1 MNLNKLFAVVLA
13 LACVVPGVF
22 AQVSTQRIT
31 LTISITNRPVTSN
44 TLVVNSSTR
53 TWTNASTAATIQTN
67 LISTATSATNLYN
80 QIENF
85 PYSGGISPRWLT
97 ETSMALIAPLGGAL
111 AASQSGAWAVLTLS
125 TQSGPNTFTALWPL
139 ENIAGPAVNKTN
151 QASAFVAG
159 LGQFGTN
166 AFPTNATALS
176 NVITKGASPRQH
188 VSSPITLNGGFSGV
202 LEKMTNG
209 YGTNT
214 VLDSPKTTNLV
225 NNGNAIRSEGSGGNS
240 FQAGSNALA
249 QGSLAVAL
257 GNSSIAHGPSS
268 VAFGTGATATNS
280 DTIAIGTGAT
290 STNSAS
296 IAIGSSALATR
307 DSATVVGFDA
317 SGDLNAVAIGS
328 ESVASAA
335 SSVAI
340 GAAANATAHSASAFG
355 TGAVAAHSNSVAI
368 GAVATTTTTNQ
379 VRLGTATETV
389 SIPGVLAISGT
400 QTDTIFSGTN
410 KFQLAISYSVTNIT
424 SLANGG
430 NDLDPGFKTYI
441 KVSGPSAAYSIDKI
455 DRGWDGRIIE
465 IQKTD
470 SLTLTIP
477 NNSGFGVLGDSAKI
491 LTGTGGTII
500 ITNNPGFVELK
511 YDAGAL
517 RWGVKSKSN

>member
-1 MNLNKLFAVVLA
+1 MNFRKLLFILVVLA
-13 LACVVPGVF
+13 IGVPAF
-22 AQVSTQRIT
+22 AQVATQRIT
-31 LTISITNRPVTSN
+31 LTIVVTNRAVTSN

-53 TWTNASTAATIQTN
+53 TWTNISTAATIPTN
-67 LISTATSATNLYN
+67 LVSTATTATNLYN
-80 QIENF
+80 QIANF

-125 TQSGPNTFTALWPL
+125 TQSGPNTFTAYWPL

-151 QASAFVAG
+151 QASAFVSG
-159 LGQFGTN
+159 LSDFSTN
-166 AFPTNATALS
+166 AFATNATAI
-176 NVITKGASPRQH
+176 NNTVQKGAGPRQY
-188 VSSPITLNGGFSGV
+188 V
-202 LEKMTNG
+202 LSEVEYLSLLLARYAQLTNANLVNATNRGYVVAITNG
-209 YGTNT
+209 YWTNGIADRLT
-214 VLDSPKTTNLV
+214 VTNLSSP
-225 NNGNAIRSEGSGGNS
+225 GTGLYSEKFGSNSIASGDYSFSGGYS
-240 FQAGSNALA
+240 ASATADSATAWGP
-249 QGSLAVAL
+249 LAVAS
-257 GNSSIAHGPSS
+257 GAQSS
-268 VAFGTGATATNS
+268 AFGNLAQATAVGATA
-280 DTIAIGTGAT
+280 
-290 STNSAS
+290 
-296 IAIGSSALATR
+296 
-307 DSATVVGFDA
+307 V
-317 SGDLNAVAIGS
+317 GS
-328 ESVASAA
+328 ED
-335 SSVAI
+335 
-340 GAAANATAHSASAFG
+340 TRAFG
-355 TGAVAAHSNSVAI
+355 PYSLAGAQGAIATKWGGMALGFSAVNDYSNSVAL
-368 GAVATTTTTNQ
+368 GPPDHLGNATVASATNQ
-379 VRLGTATETV
+379 IRLGTANHTV
-389 SIPGVLAISGT
+389 SVPGVLAVSGT

-491 LTGTGGTII
+491 LTGTGGTIT